1 MSQHVGHS
9 STAGRPG
16 LTPLPIDQVLP
27 QITRAVREAGAV
39 VVEAPPGAGKT
50 TRVPSALLD
59 EGLAAAGEIWVL
71 EPRRLPA
78 RMAATRVAAERG
90 ERVGETIGYSVRF
103 DEASGPRT
111 RVRFVTEGLF
121 VRKLLADPS
130 LRGVSAVVLDEM
142 HERHVATDLAL
153 AWLRRLRATAR
164 PELVVVAMSATLD
177 AEPARTFL
185 AGGGRGAAL
194 VRAEGRRFD
203 VAVEHLSP
211 AEAAED
217 RPLDRRVAAAV
228 RNVLRDEPDGDILVF
243 LPGAAEI
250 RRAQAALAEL
260 PQAGGLAILPLHG
273 DMPLDEQARAIAP
286 TDRRKVV
293 LATNVAESSITVEGV
308 VAVVDSGL
316 ARIAAHS
323 PWTGLPALTVA
334 KVSRASAEQRAGRAG
349 RTRPGRAL
357 RLYTRHDFEQR
368 PAYDVPEIARADLAE
383 LAMTLAA
390 LGVHDAADL
399 DWLEAPPAAAWGAA
413 RALLT
418 ELGAVDAQ
426 GLTAIGRHMQP
437 LPTHPRLARIVVAG
451 QSGGCVDDAAL
462 AATLIAERDIRR
474 TARASFGAGPGE
486 FERGADI
493 GDLIEAFRDAERERF
508 RPDALRRLELDARA
522 VEETRRARRQLVG
535 SLPPDVAAENRART
549 PVEMALL

>member
-1 MSQHVGHS
+1 M
-9 STAGRPG
+9 
-16 LTPLPIDQVLP
+16 
-27 QITRAVREAGAV
+27 
-39 VVEAPPGAGKT
+39 
-50 TRVPSALLD
+50 PSALLD
-59 EGLAAAGEIWVL
+59 AGLGAAGEIWVL

-78 RMAATRVAAERG
+78 RMAATRVAGERG

-121 VRKLLADPS
+121 VRKLLGDPS
-130 LRGVSAVVLDEM
+130 LRGVAAVVLDEM
-142 HERHVATDLAL
+142 HERHVATELAL

-164 PELVVVAMSATLD
+164 PDLVVVAMSATLD
-177 AEPARTFL
+177 AEPARVFL
-185 AGGGRGAAL
+185 AGSGRGAAL

-211 AEAAED
+211 AEAADD
-217 RPLDRRVAAAV
+217 RPLERRVAAAV
-228 RNVLRDEPDGDILVF
+228 RDVLREEPDGDILVF

-273 DMPLDEQARAIAP
+273 DMPLDEQARAIGP
-286 TDRRKVV
+286 SDRRKIV

-316 ARIAAHS
+316 ARVAAHS

-413 RALLT
+413 RGLLT
-418 ELGAVDAQ
+418 ELGAVEC
-426 GLTAIGRHMQP
+426 
-437 LPTHPRLARIVVAG
+437 AG
-451 QSGGCVDDAAL
+451 VDGDRPADAA
-462 AATLIAERDIRR
+462 AARRIRGW
-474 TARASFGAGPGE
+474 RASWLPDRA
-486 FERGADI
+486 AD
-493 GDLIEAFRDAERERF
+493 AWTTQRW
-508 RPDALRRLELDARA
+508 RPR
-522 VEETRRARRQLVG
+522 
-535 SLPPDVAAENRART
+535 
-549 PVEMALL
+549 